1 MRGLIQPRVVSFID
15 FVPMLR
21 ALLQLTAPRQIV
33 ASMHNNL
40 KALVESSNSDRIE
53 RMYVRVRNTFA
64 IIIRGI
70 IFRGSKSH
78 GIRGKKIDS
87 H

>member
-21 ALLQLTAPRQIV
+21 VLLQLTVPRQIV

-40 KALVESSNSDRIE
+40 EALVESSNSDQIE
-53 RMYVRVRNTFA
+53 QMYVRVRNIFA
-64 IIIRGI
+64 IITELY
-70 IFRGSKSH
+70 FMEVKLEE
-78 GIRGKKIDS
+78 KKFE
-87 H
+87 

>member
-21 ALLQLTAPRQIV
+21 VLLQLTVPRQIV

-40 KALVESSNSDRIE
+40 EALVESSNSDQIE
-53 RMYVRVRNTFA
+53 RMYVRVRNIFA
-64 IIIRGI
+64 IITELY
-70 IFRGSKSH
+70 FMEVKLEE
-78 GIRGKKIDS
+78 KKFE
-87 H
+87 

>member
-21 ALLQLTAPRQIV
+21 VLLQLTVPRQIV

-40 KALVESSNSDRIE
+40 EALVESSNSDQIE

-70 IFRGSKSH
+70 IFHGSKTRRKD
-78 GIRGKKIDS
+78 I
-87 H
+87 

>member
-21 ALLQLTAPRQIV
+21 VLLQLTVPRQIV

-40 KALVESSNSDRIE
+40 EALVESSNSDQIE

-70 IFRGSKSH
+70 IFQVKLEE
-78 GIRGKKIDS
+78 KKFE
-87 H
+87 

>member
-21 ALLQLTAPRQIV
+21 VLLQLTVPRQIV

-40 KALVESSNSDRIE
+40 EALVESSNSDQIE

-70 IFRGSKSH
+70 IFHGSKARRKD
-78 GIRGKKIDS
+78 I
-87 H
+87 

>member
-40 KALVESSNSDRIE
+40 KALRLSYGELYFVEVNPMEEEERNLTAIEPASSR
-53 RMYVRVRNTFA
+53 
-64 IIIRGI
+64 
-70 IFRGSKSH
+70 
-78 GIRGKKIDS
+78 
-87 H
+87 